1 MSTARKTVTILFCDV
16 TGSTALGE
24 ELDPESLR
32 EVIQRYFTE
41 MRAVIERHGGTVEKF
56 IGDAVMAVFGVPQ
69 IHEDDAL
76 RAVRTAIDMQ
86 SALEALNVDIER
98 GWGTRIQARIGVN
111 TGEVLASDPAS
122 GQSFVS
128 GDAVNVAARLEQ
140 AAEPGE
146 ILLGEST
153 YRLVRAAVIAEPLEP
168 LSVKGKAEPLSAY
181 RLLVVETGAEILP
194 RRFDSPLVGR
204 TKELAAIRDTFEEAV
219 TGSACRL
226 VTVIG
231 HAGVGKSRLTHE
243 AVASLGARARVLRG
257 RCLPYGEGIT
267 FWPVAEALREA
278 TGLDEATSA
287 EEAEAKIAAVLPTGQ
302 DRVLVVDRLAAIL
315 GVGGAAGPIQE
326 SFWAIRKSFEG
337 LAAEKPLVLVFD
349 DIQWAEPTFLDL
361 VQYLATFASGH
372 PMLLLCLARP
382 ELLETRSDWGDT
394 GAVIRLEPLRS
405 EESERLVGNL
415 LGEWSGPEDVGRQ
428 IVDGAGGNP
437 LFIEEM
443 LRMLVDDG
451 ALAQEDGRW
460 VLRGDRSRIGAPETV
475 HAVIAARLDRLD
487 PADRDVLER
496 ASVVGEVFWWGAV
509 ADLSTEAQ
517 ATSVGRSLQALV
529 RKDLIRPDPSTFAGE
544 DGFRFGHLLI
554 RDVAYESLPKK
565 VRADLHAR
573 FASWLERRSGERAG
587 EYEEIVGYHAER
599 AHGYLAE
606 LGSMDERGTA
616 LAALAAERLASAGV
630 RSFDRGDM
638 PSAANLLSR
647 AVALLPA
654 QDLRQLELLQSLA
667 VALEVMG
674 QFEDADG
681 VFERAIEG
689 GRAIGDR
696 RIELRA
702 TTRYRF
708 SWMLRSPE
716 ATHADA
722 LAEMERAIAVFE
734 ELDDDAGLA
743 EALRMVGIVRLW
755 AGKCGQA
762 LQHWERGVGHA
773 RRSGDR
779 RLEIDVLR
787 WMGLALTQGLTPAGE
802 AIDRIQALLRGH
814 EDDPM
819 LRSQMGRHQAELEAM
834 RGRFSEARSLLDQGT
849 EVARQLGLIMEL
861 GAGFQRSA
869 GYVAFLAGDLHAAEA
884 ALRQGLE
891 ALERIGDI
899 GHQVSVAAD
908 LALVLLELDG
918 REREVL
924 ALADANERLMIE
936 DDVDAQVRWDA
947 ARARAVARLGDAAE
961 AERLARR
968 SVDRAWATD
977 YSELQGLSQVAL
989 AEVLQGSGQTEEAAE
1004 ALRKAVAVHEAKGN
1018 VVSAAITRQKLE
1030 DMEAVAPNPGPTG
1043 I

>member
-1 MSTARKTVTILFCDV
+1 VSTVRKTVTVLFCDV

-69 IHEDDAL
+69 VHEDDAL
-76 RAVRTAIDMQ
+76 RAVRAAIDMQ
-86 SALEALNVDIER
+86 SALDALNVEIER
-98 GWGTRIQARIGVN
+98 GWGIRIQARIGVN
-111 TGEVLASDPAS
+111 TGEVVAADPAS

-146 ILLGEST
+146 ILLGEPT

-168 LSVKGKAEPLSAY
+168 LAVKGKAEPLPAY
-181 RLLVVETGAEILP
+181 RLVVVEAGAEFLP

-204 TKELAAIRDTFEEAV
+204 TNELAAIRDAFEDAV

-243 AVASLGARARVLRG
+243 VVTLLGDLARVLRG

-278 TGLDEATSA
+278 IGLDEATSA
-287 EEAEAKIAAVLPTGQ
+287 EDAEAKIAAILPSGQ
-302 DRVLVVDRLAAIL
+302 DRVVVDRLAAIL
-315 GVGGAAGPIQE
+315 GVGGTAGPIQE

-337 LAAEKPLVLVFD
+337 LATEKPLVLVFD

-361 VQYLATFASGH
+361 LQYLATFASGH

-382 ELLETRSDWGDT
+382 ELLETRPDWGET

-405 EESERLVGNL
+405 EESERLVGTL
-415 LGEWSGPEDVGRQ
+415 LGEWSGPEEVGRQ

-451 ALAQEDGRW
+451 ALAREDGRW
-460 VLRGDRSRIGAPETV
+460 VVRGDRFRVGAPETV

-487 PADRDVLER
+487 PADRDVLQR

-517 ATSVGRSLQALV
+517 ATGVGRSLQTLV

-544 DGFRFGHLLI
+544 DAFRFGHLLI

-565 VRADLHAR
+565 IRADLHAR
-573 FASWLERRSGERAG
+573 FASWVERRSGERAV

-599 AHGYLAE
+599 AHRYLAE
-606 LGSMDERGTA
+606 LGPVDERGAA
-616 LAALAAERLASAGV
+616 LAALAAERLTSAGV

-638 PSAANLLSR
+638 PSASSLLAR
-647 AVALLPA
+647 AVALLPD
-654 QDLRQLELLQSLA
+654 QDPRQLELLQSLA
-667 VALEVMG
+667 VSLEEMG
-674 QFEDADG
+674 RFEEADA
-681 VFERAIEG
+681 VFERAMEG

-702 TTRYRF
+702 ATRYRF
-708 SWMLRSPE
+708 TWMLRSPE

-722 LAEMERAIAVFE
+722 LAEMERAIAAFE

-743 EALRMVGIVRLW
+743 EALRLVGIVRMW
-755 AGKCGQA
+755 AGQCGDA
-762 LQHWERGVGHA
+762 LQLWERAVEHA
-773 RRSGDR
+773 RRAGDR
-779 RLEIDVLR
+779 RLEIDVR
-787 WMGLALTQGLTPAGE
+787 GWMGLALAEGLTPAGE
-802 AIDRIQALLRGH
+802 AIGRIQALLRGH
-814 EDDPM
+814 EDDPT
-819 LRSQMGRHQAELEAM
+819 LRSHMSRFRAELEAM
-834 RGRFSEARSLLDQGT
+834 RGRFSEARSLLDEGT
-849 EVARQLGLIMEL
+849 EVARQLGLIKAL

-869 GYVAFLAGDLHAAEA
+869 GYVALLAGDLQAAEA
-884 ALRQGLE
+884 ALRQGVDI
-891 ALERIGDI
+891 LERIGDS
-899 GHQVSVAAD
+899 GHLASVAAD

-924 ALADANERLMIE
+924 ALADAKARLMIE
-936 DDVDAQVRWDA
+936 DDVDAVVRWDA

-968 SVDRAWATD
+968 SVERAWATD
-977 YSELQGLSQVAL
+977 YEELRGVSQVAL
-989 AEVLQGSGQTEEAAE
+989 AEVLQRSGRTEEAAE
-1004 ALRKAVAVHEAKGN
+1004 ALRSALAVHEAKGN

-1030 DMEAVAPNPGPTG
+1030 DIEAVAPKAGPTAT
-1043 I
+1043 